1 MKVLNSKEEDSKLA
15 MDMLQYQQVKDKI
28 KAETDDA
35 RRESL
40 K

>member
-1 MKVLNSKEEDSKLA
+1 MKVLNSKEEDNKLSK
-15 MDMLQYQQVKDKI
+15 DMLEYQKLQDKI